1 MPQAYVLVNAEVGEV
16 RRILEEIKKIAEVS
30 EAYTVAGPY
39 DIVVK
44 FKADRFEQV
53 AEGVTQKLHAIKGIT
68 NTVTLFAF
76 E

>member
-1 MPQAYVLVNAEVGEV
+1 VPVAFVLVNAEVGKTRE
-16 RRILEEIKKIAEVS
+16 ILDELKKIEGVA

-44 FKADRFEQV
+44 LQADKFDKV
-53 AEGVTQKLHAIKGIT
+53 AEGVTKSIHKISGIT